1 VEARD
6 HAADG
11 DLRLGISV
19 LPSRLPQAFA
29 AVEELGPRALM
40 ADTYRASLRL
50 NADAADAQS
59 VGRLRARIEAI
70 GGVLFA
76 QAAPGVDGYANVRA
90 LASSVP
96 AAAAALTKSLE
107 QVFDPKGALWPCR
120 P

>member
-1 VEARD
+1 M
-6 HAADG
+6 
-11 DLRLGISV
+11 

-29 AVEELGPRALM
+29 AVEELLGLRPLM
-40 ADTYRASLRL
+40 ADTYRASIRL

-70 GGVLFA
+70 GGMLSA
-76 QAAPGVDGYANVRA
+76 QAAPGVDGYANLRA

-107 QVFDPKGALWPCR
+107 HVFDPKGALWPCR